1 MFHVLFQSLWTDHV
15 VIIPICLTVINSH
28 LLLSLSDDDDDDDD
42 HHHHLY
48 LLINSKL
55 ITRK

>member
-1 MFHVLFQSLWTDHV
+1 M

-42 HHHHLY
+42 DHHHHLY